1 MGSVPANS
9 HAVEIAPARTVPAGS
24 KIGRPTIKSGH
35 ADIAARP
42 PRRRHVRFSGS
53 GRSAPPRETGLHHTA
68 PSASACEARRR
79 QSLRRLRGRVCR
91 SRGHRHLREDR
102 RRVQRRC
109 RRFGKVALIA
119 SAFAACPH
127 FVSWPSAKNPRSV
140 NQFTFAPCRACY
152 GDAAGDFRGP
162 AAGAAGTSNFEPDGV
177 RFFGGQA
184 LPCAPD
190 IDAGRSLFRTGLRSP
205 ASAARTA

>member
-79 QSLRRLRGRVCR
+79 HPCAAFGAGFVEVEGTGTCVKIGGAFSVGVGGSVR
-91 SRGHRHLREDR
+91 SR
-102 RRVQRRC
+102 
-109 RRFGKVALIA
+109 
-119 SAFAACPH
+119 
-127 FVSWPSAKNPRSV
+127 
-140 NQFTFAPCRACY
+140 
-152 GDAAGDFRGP
+152 
-162 AAGAAGTSNFEPDGV
+162 
-177 RFFGGQA
+177 
-184 LPCAPD
+184 
-190 IDAGRSLFRTGLRSP
+190 
-205 ASAARTA
+205 